1 MNGPAASDGGQRQ
14 AKALCAQAGR
24 LEQTQTLVNRRKGMR
39 SNLFRAAMSA
49 LAVAACLS
57 PAAFAVERVVLCE
70 EFTATN

>member
-1 MNGPAASDGGQRQ
+1 
-14 AKALCAQAGR
+14 
-24 LEQTQTLVNRRKGMR
+24 MR